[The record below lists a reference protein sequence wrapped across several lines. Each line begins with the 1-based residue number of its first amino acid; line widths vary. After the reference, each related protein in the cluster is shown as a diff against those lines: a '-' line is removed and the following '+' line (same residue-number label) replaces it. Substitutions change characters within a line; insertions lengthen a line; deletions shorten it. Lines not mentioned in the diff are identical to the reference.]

1 VFSVRTNTHPIFH
14 IDWLMLMAAGA
25 VTALGLLMI
34 YSSTRTRLELNS
46 TSTLYY
52 VERQGLALGI
62 GIVLA
67 LIASVVDY
75 RKLQELWPLL
85 YGATLPLLF
94 VVALRRSRPRQ
105 HDRVVQR
112 GAVAVPA
119 RRRSPSSR

>member
-1 VFSVRTNTHPIFH
+1 
-14 IDWLMLMAAGA
+14 
-25 VTALGLLMI
+25 MI

-85 YGATLPLLF
+85 YGATLRCCSWCASS
-94 VVALRRSRPRQ
+94 VTTAATRPRGSTWG
-105 HDRVVQR
+105 RCSSS
-112 GAVAVPA
+112 